1 MSANRRPHDPI
12 SLRVARTL
20 ATALGERDEGT
31 RAHCERVVG
40 LADALGLACGLTQR
54 ELKVLRMAACLHDI
68 GKLGVPDEVLHNP
81 GPLDAEGWAV
91 MRTHPERGQRILAT
105 LGLDQADQV
114 GLAIRHHHEQFDG
127 AGYPDG
133 LAGESIPI
141 IARIIALADSYDAIA
156 TRRVYRDAR
165 PHEHTMETLEAE
177 RGRKLDPWLFDRFTG
192 LIECSPLRATQ
203 AG

>member
-1 MSANRRPHDPI
+1 MSAIRRSQDPI
-12 SLRVARTL
+12 TLRVARAL
-20 ATALGERDEGT
+20 AAALGERDEGT
-31 RAHCERVVG
+31 RAHCERVIG
-40 LADALGLACGLTQR
+40 LAYLLGTACKLSAR
-54 ELKVLRMAACLHDI
+54 ELRVLHVAACLHDI

-91 MRTHPERGQRILAT
+91 MRTHPERGQRILAS
-105 LGLDQADQV
+105 LDLDRADEV
-114 GLAIRHHHEQFDG
+114 GIAIRHHHEQFDG

-165 PHEHTMETLEAE
+165 PHEHTMETLGAE
-177 RGRKLDPWLFDRFTG
+177 RGQKLDPWLFDRFAA
-192 LIECSPLRATQ
+192 LIEQSPLRA
-203 AG
+203 A